1 MNDLKEKVVL
11 ITGGSIGIGR
21 ETAYK
26 FAVEKCKVVIT
37 YYQHKKEALEVVK
50 KCYKLGASDVYIT
63 QLDMKKEKDIKR
75 VVKEIVKKFSKIDIL
90 VNNAGIVVWKNFES
104 QTFKEIDEQIETN
117 LKGLIKFT
125 KESLPYIKETIINIA
140 SMAGLKGYEE
150 LTTYCATKFGV
161 RGFTQALAIELK
173 KIKVYN
179 VNPGTTSTR
188 MTGFTGVHPSKVADL
203 IVNICKDKYKL
214 KTGSDFNV
222 RDYV

>member
-1 MNDLKEKVVL
+1 MELKNKVVV
-11 ITGGSIGIGR
+11 ITGGSIGIGK

-26 FAVEKCKVVIT
+26 FSEEKCRVIIT
-37 YYQHKKEALEVVK
+37 YYQHKKEALNVVK
-50 KCYKLGASDVYIT
+50 KCYELGASDVYVT
-63 QLDMKKEKDIKR
+63 HLDIKKESDIKR
-75 VVKEIVKKFSKIDIL
+75 VVKEIAKKFGRIDIL
-90 VNNAGIVVWKNFES
+90 INNSGIVVWKNFES
-104 QTFKEIDEQIETN
+104 QNFKEIDEQIETN

-140 SMAGLKGYEE
+140 STAGIKGYEE

-188 MTGFTGVHPSKVADL
+188 MTGFTGVHPSKVAGL